1 MQKLISRSKV
11 ISRLLQEMNGIK
23 DSYSNVV
30 ADVGFSN
37 ENINGEPL
45 DYGNGFTTS
54 SDNDNKI

>member
-37 ENINGEPL
+37 ENING
-45 DYGNGFTTS
+45 DY
-54 SDNDNKI
+54 SDDLVVDEHGGINYGRE